1 MIHARGNSV
10 TTQSRQRR
18 RGEQADLFEHSAQ
31 RIWEA
36 RYYDFNVCT
45 ARKRVETCIANAGP
59 TSAGLRWQGWK
70 PVKRGLVEAPE
81 LWHWSSF
88 RAHAYQEAGLVRVND
103 WSVQE
108 LKLRKPTTFP
118 QS

>member
-1 MIHARGNSV
+1 MTLTSP
-10 TTQSRQRR
+10 RR
-18 RGEQADLFEHSAQ
+18 ASGWRSCA
-31 RIWEA
+31 
-36 RYYDFNVCT
+36 
-45 ARKRVETCIANAGP
+45 TCIATRGP
-59 TSAGLRWQGWK
+59 QPALVLRWLGWK

-88 RAHAYQEAGLVRVND
+88 RTCAYQEPGLVRVND

>member
-1 MIHARGNSV
+1 MHRKPGPN
-10 TTQSRQRR
+10 QRR
-18 RGEQADLFEHSAQ
+18 FAL
-31 RIWEA
+31 
-36 RYYDFNVCT
+36 
-45 ARKRVETCIANAGP
+45 AG
-59 TSAGLRWQGWK
+59 GK